1 MASTTTKAPVHV
13 PLALHLAAVV
23 PASIVGAVVLATKKG
38 TKQHVL
44 LGRIWTASMVATC
57 LTSFG
62 VTELVPSGSFSPV
75 HALSVLTLA
84 SLGKG
89 IQAIRQRNVKLH
101 KQCMLGSMVGLVAAG
116 VATLLPERRIHAW
129 VMQGKEP
136 WLQRV
141 EVRR

>member
-1 MASTTTKAPVHV
+1 MTSATDKAPVHM

-23 PASIVGAVVLATKKG
+23 PASVLGAIVLATKKG
-38 TKQHVL
+38 TKRHVL
-44 LGRIWTASMVATC
+44 LGRVWTASMVATC

-62 VTELVPSGSFSPV
+62 VTELLPSGSFSPV

-101 KQCMLGSMVGLVAAG
+101 KKCMLGSMFGLVAAG
-116 VATLLPERRIHAW
+116 VATLLPERRINAW

-136 WLQRV
+136 WLQHI
-141 EVRR
+141 EARR